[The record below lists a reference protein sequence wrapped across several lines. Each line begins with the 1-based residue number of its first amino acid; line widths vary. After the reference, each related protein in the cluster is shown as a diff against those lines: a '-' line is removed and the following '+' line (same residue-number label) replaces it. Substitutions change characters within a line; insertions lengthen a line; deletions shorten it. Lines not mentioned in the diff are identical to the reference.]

1 MQSSVIGR
9 MFRKFWVLMVA
20 LAIVGLGAAAL
31 VSALMTP
38 VYTSE
43 TRLFVSVQTTAAATP
58 SDLVQGNNFAAQ
70 KTAAY
75 LEVVPSERVLG
86 PVIDQLGLD
95 ETPSEL
101 AQRVVATTEPQSV
114 VITIAA
120 NADTATAA
128 ADLAEAVSDTFSDVV
143 VNELELPV
151 GGGISPVRIEVL
163 ESATLPEEPSSPN
176 LLLNLAL
183 GGFIGLVAGVV
194 AALIL
199 VLLDSRVRGAREAE
213 QVSGRAVLGGL
224 QADRVSARGRLV
236 VAENPVGASAEAYR
250 ALRTNLEFVA
260 RQGGKKVFLVTSS
273 REGEGKTTTAA
284 NLALTIARNGSRVV
298 VVDGDLRSP
307 GIAALLGVSAQR
319 GLSEVLTGTLDVGE
333 ALMRSPHDQVTVLPA
348 GARPDNPAELLGS
361 ERMSTLIAA
370 LAAAFDVVI
379 IDSPAAL
386 PVTDA
391 AVLSG
396 QVDGTIVVAAAG
408 RVKQSELAS
417 TLEVLRNIQAP
428 VAGIVVTMLPRRGPD
443 SQVYGATTAV
453 RSADAVGSPQG

>member
-31 VSALMTP
+31 VSAIMTP

-43 TRLFVSVQTTAAATP
+43 TKLFVSVQTTAAATP

-75 LEVVPSERVLG
+75 LEIVPSERVLG

-95 ETPSEL
+95 ETTAEL
-101 AQRVVATTEPQSV
+101 AQRVSATTEPQSV

-128 ADLAEAVSDTFSDVV
+128 ADLAEAVSDTFSEVV
-143 VNELELPV
+143 TNELELPV

-163 ESATLPEEPSSPN
+163 ESATLAEEPSSPN

-194 AALIL
+194 AALVL
-199 VLLDSRVRGAREAE
+199 VLLDKRVRGAREAE
-213 QVSGRAVLGGL
+213 QISGRAVLGGL
-224 QADRVSARGRLV
+224 QADRISSRGQLV
-236 VAENPVGASAEAYR
+236 VYENPVGASAEAYR

-260 RQGGKKVFLVTSS
+260 RHGNKKVFLVTSS

-284 NLALTIARNGSRVV
+284 NLALTMARNGSRVV
-298 VVDGDLRSP
+298 VVDADLRSP
-307 GIAALLGVSAQR
+307 GIAARLGVPSAR
-319 GLSEVLTGTLDVGE
+319 GLSEVLAGALDAGD
-333 ALMRSPHDQVTVLPA
+333 ALLRSPHDQVTVLPA
-348 GARPDNPAELLGS
+348 GERPDNPAELLGS

-428 VAGIVVTMLPRRGPD
+428 VAGVVVTMLPRRGPD
-443 SQVYGATTAV
+443 SQVYGAATAV
-453 RSADAVGSPQG
+453 RSDETVATPHG